1 VGGRRALR
9 TAAATA
15 PPTATAAELVH
26 GPRLAAAPAG
36 GLVVSGSLV
45 ESSEN
50 AGGGEDAEI
59 VRKISPPFL
68 FFGLFLFGIF
78 LPEFFFSLCPF
89 CTLLQKTHQYSSKLW
104 QGKYFS
110 TKLHVNIQTLIIS
123 IKHKFMIKLFSLGL
137 SQPRLD
143 GRVHSY

>member
-1 VGGRRALR
+1 VGGWRALR

-78 LPEFFFSLCPF
+78 LPEFFFPFVPSVLCCRRPINI
-89 CTLLQKTHQYSSKLW
+89 LANS
-104 QGKYFS
+104 GKE
-110 TKLHVNIQTLIIS
+110 NISQLNFTS
-123 IKHKFMIKLFSLGL
+123 IFRH
-137 SQPRLD
+137 
-143 GRVHSY
+143 